1 MERLMTAISLA
12 LRQRHVLFLVAL
24 LCLLALGLAEQ
35 ASAAG
40 WGAFSPTGSMT
51 VPRSE
56 AAAAPLPGGR
66 VLVVGGY
73 YYDNSPPYDRYL
85 SSAEI
90 FNPATNSFSSTGIGS
105 MSVPTVGAAAA
116 PLPDGRV
123 LVARGTPVGVSSSDW
138 PSAEVFDPA
147 TNSFSSA
154 GIGSM
159 SVPRSGAV
167 AAPLPDGR
175 VLVAGGFS
183 DRGPMLSTAEIFNPA
198 TNSFSSAGIGL
209 MSVPRVGAAGAP
221 LPDGRVLV
229 VGGDDDSF
237 HTLSSAEVFDPATRR
252 FSSAG
257 IGSMSRTRYEA
268 AAAPLPD
275 GRVLV
280 AGGILDPS
288 ALYGCYLSSA
298 EVFDPASN
306 SFSSEGIGSMSVP
319 RADAI
324 AAPLPGGVLVAGG
337 YYGADF
343 LGRGCPTTAAC
354 EAPARAEIFALGVP
368 PAPPATCSRPAPAPP
383 ATSATCR
390 GRQATIVGSDGADQI
405 TGTGR
410 ADVIVGLGGT
420 DKLSGLAGKD
430 VICGAKGSDT
440 LKGGAGNDQLSGQKG
455 NDKLYGQK
463 GNDKLSGKGGSDTL
477 KGGPGKDIL
486 KGGPGKDKLVQ

>member
-1 MERLMTAISLA
+1 VRRRRPVLLGIGFLCSLA
-12 LRQRHVLFLVAL
+12 LGPAPP
-24 LCLLALGLAEQ
+24 

-40 WGAFSPTGSMT
+40 PGSFSLTGSMPGARGGAAAAPLPDGRVLVAGGSDDT
-51 VPRSE
+51 GALSSAEIFNPVTGSFSAAGTGSMSLPRYGI
-56 AAAAPLPGGR
+56 AAAPLPGGR
-66 VLVVGGY
+66 VLVVGGCCVSY
-73 YYDNSPPYDRYL
+73 QYL
-85 SSAEI
+85 SSAEV
-90 FNPATNSFSSTGIGS
+90 FDPATNTFSSAGIGS
-105 MSVPTVGAAAA
+105 MSTARVNATAA

-123 LVARGTPVGVSSSDW
+123 LVAGGCCGSGPSPNLS
-138 PSAEVFDPA
+138 SAEVFDPA

-159 SVPRSGAV
+159 S
-167 AAPLPDGR
+167 
-175 VLVAGGFS
+175 
-183 DRGPMLSTAEIFNPA
+183 TA
-198 TNSFSSAGIGL
+198 
-209 MSVPRVGAAGAP
+209 RVGAAAAP

-319 RADAI
+319 REDAI

-337 YYGADF
+337 YYHPDF
-343 LGRGCPTTAAC
+343 LGRGCPTTPAC

-383 ATSATCR
+383 APPATSATCR
-390 GRQATIVGSDGADQI
+390 GKQATIVGTDGADQI
-405 TGTGR
+405 TGTPA
-410 ADVIVGLGGT
+410 ADVIAALGGK

-430 VICGAKGSDT
+430 VICGAKGNDT

-455 NDKLYGQK
+455 DDKLYGQK
-463 GNDKLSGKGGSDTL
+463 GNDKLSGKAGNDTL
-477 KGGPGKDIL
+477 KGGPGNDKL
-486 KGGPGKDKLVQ
+486 KGGAGKDKQVQ

>member
-1 MERLMTAISLA
+1 MTGIRLT
-12 LRQRHVLFLVAL
+12 LRQRRRVLLPVAG
-24 LCLLALGLAEQ
+24 LCLLGLGFAPQ

-40 WGAFSPTGSMT
+40 SGAFSLTGSMSE
-51 VPRSE
+51 PRAS
-56 AAAAPLPGGR
+56 AVAAPLPGGR
-66 VLVVGGY
+66 VLVAGGGS
-73 YYDNSPPYDRYL
+73 DP

-90 FNPATNSFSSTGIGS
+90 FNRATNTFSSKGIGS
-105 MSVPTVGAAAA
+105 MSVGRYGAAAA

-123 LVARGTPVGVSSSDW
+123 LVVGGCCVSQQYLS
-138 PSAEVFDPA
+138 SAEVFDPTTNTFSSA
-147 TNSFSSA
+147 GIGSMSTGRIEAVAAPLPDGRVLVAGGCCSSAPPYWLSSAEVFDPNTNSFSSA

-159 SVPRSGAV
+159 SREREGAV

-175 VLVAGGFS
+175 VLVAGGN
-183 DRGPMLSTAEIFNPA
+183 DTAFDEN
-198 TNSFSSAGIGL
+198 
-209 MSVPRVGAAGAP
+209 SVPPAG
-221 LPDGRVLV
+221 
-229 VGGDDDSF
+229 
-237 HTLSSAEVFDPATRR
+237 TLSSAEVFDPATNT

-280 AGGILDPS
+280 AGGILDDQS
-288 ALYGCYLSSA
+288 LYRCYLSSA

-354 EAPARAEIFALGVP
+354 EAPARAEIFELGVP

-383 ATSATCR
+383 ANSATCR

-486 KGGPGKDKLVQ
+486 KGGAGKDKQVQ